1 MRNRPP
7 YSKRSARCQAFTLIE
22 AVLALSISAVVLAA
36 IGGVFYSAM
45 RLRDR
50 TVASLESV
58 SSVHPALMVI
68 RRDIRGVVW
77 PGGIMTG
84 TFRCGALDSQ
94 FGGANGL
101 QFATTTATLNEDEP
115 YGEIQEVIYE
125 LRESSTGGRRGS
137 KDLYR
142 SVTRNLLTA
151 LTETP
156 HEEVLLSGVQN
167 LELTCYNGSAWVST
181 WDTSLTETN
190 LPTAVRVQIEMAEE
204 DEESSQSTAAEYR
217 TYELMLPLV
226 VQSATNVVT
235 STNETTTAST
245 EEVNQ

>member
-1 MRNRPP
+1 MRTQPA
-7 YSKRSARCQAFTLIE
+7 YLEKSARSHAFTLIE

-58 SSVHPALMVI
+58 SSVHPALTVI

-77 PGGIMTG
+77 PGGIMSG
-84 TFRCGALDSQ
+84 AFRCGALDSQ

-101 QFATTTATLNEDEP
+101 QFSTTTATLNEDEP

-125 LRESSTGGRRGS
+125 LRESSTGGRGGS
-137 KDLYR
+137 KELMR
-142 SVTRNLLTA
+142 SVNRNLLTA

-167 LELTCYNGSAWVST
+167 LEVTCYNGNAWVST

-190 LPTAVRVQIEMAEE
+190 LPAAVRVQIEMAE
-204 DEESSQSTAAEYR
+204 DEAATESASAETR
-217 TYELMLPLV
+217 TYELMLPVV

-235 STNETTTAST
+235 STNETTTAT
-245 EEVNQ
+245 AEEVNQ

>member
-1 MRNRPP
+1 MRTQPA
-7 YSKRSARCQAFTLIE
+7 YLEKSARCHAFTLIE

-50 TVASLESV
+50 TVASLETV
-58 SSVHPALMVI
+58 SIVHPALTVI

-77 PGGIMTG
+77 PGGIMSG
-84 TFRCGALDSQ
+84 AFRCGALDSQ

-101 QFATTTATLNEDEP
+101 QFSTTTAALDDTEP

-125 LRESSTGGRRGS
+125 LRESSTGGRRAS
-137 KDLYR
+137 KELMR
-142 SVTRNLLTA
+142 SVNRNLLTA

-156 HEEVLLSGVQN
+156 HEEILLSGVQN
-167 LELTCYNGSAWVST
+167 LEVTCYNGNAWVST
-181 WDTSLTETN
+181 WDTSLTESN
-190 LPTAVRVQIEMAEE
+190 LPTAVRVQIEMADDE
-204 DEESSQSTAAEYR
+204 DATESTSAESR
-217 TYELMLPLV
+217 TYELMLPVV

-235 STNETTTAST
+235 STNETTTAT
-245 EEVNQ
+245 VEEVNQ

>member
-1 MRNRPP
+1 MNTHPA
-7 YSKRSARCQAFTLIE
+7 YLKRSARCEAFTLIE
-22 AVLALSISAVVLAA
+22 AMLALAISAVVLAA
-36 IGGVFYSAM
+36 VGGVFYSAM

-50 TVASLESV
+50 TVASLEAV
-58 SSVHPALMVI
+58 SGVHPALTVI
-68 RRDIRGVVW
+68 RRDLRGLVW

-101 QFATTTATLNEDEP
+101 QFSTTTAMLNENEP

-125 LRESSTGGRRGS
+125 LRDSTTAGRRGS
-137 KDLYR
+137 KDLLR
-142 SVTRNLLTA
+142 SVNRNLLTA

-156 HEEVLLSGVQN
+156 QEEVLLSGVQN
-167 LELTCYNGSAWVST
+167 LELTCYNGNAWVST

-190 LPTAVRVQIEMAEE
+190 LPAAVRVQIEMAEE
-204 DEESSQSTAAEYR
+204 EGAGGTTDAEAR
-217 TYELMLPLV
+217 TYELMVPVV
-226 VQSATNVVT
+226 VQSATNVVS
-235 STNETTTAST
+235 STNETTTATT